1 MALGLYVF
9 SMMLGKC
16 SKISGYKERLRL
28 APKVEA
34 KSATKS
40 EAKNET
46 GNKTRIARWPRMR
59 GQAINQF

>member
-1 MALGLYVF
+1 M
-9 SMMLGKC
+9 
-16 SKISGYKERLRL
+16 

-34 KSATKS
+34 NSEAKS

-59 GQAINQF
+59 GQVINQF

>member
-1 MALGLYVF
+1 
-9 SMMLGKC
+9 MLGKC
-16 SKISGYKERLRL
+16 SKISGYKERLRM
-28 APKVEA
+28 APKVEARSEA

>member
-1 MALGLYVF
+1 M
-9 SMMLGKC
+9 
-16 SKISGYKERLRL
+16 

-34 KSATKS
+34 KSEAKSATKS
-40 EAKNET
+40 AAKNET

>member
-1 MALGLYVF
+1 
-9 SMMLGKC
+9 MLGKC
-16 SKISGYKERLRL
+16 SKISGYKERLRM

-34 KSATKS
+34 KS

>member
-1 MALGLYVF
+1 
-9 SMMLGKC
+9 MLGKC
-16 SKISGYKERLRL
+16 SKISGYKERLRM

-34 KSATKS
+34 KSEAKSATKS
-40 EAKNET
+40 AAKNET